1 MGQDRRGNRSQGRVT
16 APSPGIRCAPGTDD
30 MPEAP
35 SIPLVTGL
43 LDMGAMSASSIRS
56 AWRQVRHELCDVACC
71 DDAYACADGADV
83 LVIVT
88 KWVQFRALTCR
99 A

>member
-1 MGQDRRGNRSQGRVT
+1 
-16 APSPGIRCAPGTDD
+16 